1 MGTPFD
7 NYLPTFLLFL
17 RLMEISLITIRNV
30 LVAIDVIKIGIKKN
44 II

>member
-17 RLMEISLITIRNV
+17 RLMEISLITNRSFIE
-30 LVAIDVIKIGIKKN
+30 AKKSDLDKD
-44 II
+44 